1 MKKIRSFSEKNIERF
16 SRQILIDEIGPKGQ
30 LNIMNS
36 SIIVIG
42 CGGLGT
48 AAISYLSMLGIG
60 RISIVDNDIVSLS
73 NLNRQSLFSEGDI
86 GEKKVKVAKKR
97 IISINSEIDVQIST
111 RRVRK
116 ENIKELIKN
125 YEIVLDCTDNFK
137 SRYIINDECF
147 KQRKILISAALYSF
161 EVQLFAFKAWS
172 GKNNPC
178 YRCIFPEQKKLTT
191 LGNCN
196 DYGII
201 SPVAGLGGILQT
213 NYVVNAILK
222 KNSLM
227 YRQLL
232 IYNCLNANQSKINY
246 QKDKECKICKNT

>member
-147 KQRKILISAALYSF
+147 KQRKILISAALHSF
-161 EVQLFAFKAWS
+161 EVQLFA
-172 GKNNPC
+172 
-178 YRCIFPEQKKLTT
+178 
-191 LGNCN
+191 
-196 DYGII
+196 
-201 SPVAGLGGILQT
+201 V
-213 NYVVNAILK
+213 
-222 KNSLM
+222 
-227 YRQLL
+227 
-232 IYNCLNANQSKINY
+232 
-246 QKDKECKICKNT
+246 